1 MAATADSFGARARAA
16 APGWWRRTREYLRL
30 IRLNRPVGIWLLLWP
45 TLWALWCATGG
56 HPARGVLLIFV
67 LGTVLMR
74 SAGCVV
80 NDLADRDFDRSV
92 RRTRERPLAARH
104 VSPYEALVLF
114 GVLVALA
121 LLLVLQLNWFT
132 IELSFIGAALTVS
145 YPLMKR
151 FFPMPQMY
159 LGMAFGWG
167 VPMAFAATTG
177 TIPRAAWVMFLGAI
191 VWAGV
196 YDTLYA
202 MADRD
207 EDLRIGL
214 RSSAIL
220 FGDLDLIM
228 VGAMQFM
235 VLLALWLVGQAF
247 QFGWHYRLGLLGCAL
262 CFGWQQWLARDR
274 GREGCFAAFKNNQYA
289 GALVFA
295 GLVWEYW
302 NKG

>member
-1 MAATADSFGARARAA
+1 MAASVESLKLRRGM
-16 APGWWRRTREYLRL
+16 PGWLRQVRNYVRL
-30 IRLNRPVGIWLLLWP
+30 TRLNKPVGIWLLLWP
-45 TLWALWCATGG
+45 TLWALWCATSG
-56 HPARGVLLIFV
+56 HPSGGLLTIFV

-80 NDLADRDFDRSV
+80 NDLADRNFDRSV
-92 RRTRERPLAARH
+92 RRTRDRPLAARH

-114 GVLVALA
+114 GCLSALA
-121 LLLVLQLNWFT
+121 LLLVLQFNALT
-132 IELSFIGAALTVS
+132 IKLACLGAALTLS

-167 VPMAFAATTG
+167 VPMAFAAATG
-177 TIPRAAWVMFLGAI
+177 EVPRVAWVMLLGAV

-220 FGDLDLIM
+220 FGDMDLLF
-228 VGAMQFM
+228 VGVMQFM
-235 VLLALWLVGQAF
+235 VLLALWLVGQLML
-247 QFGWHYRLGLLGCAL
+247 FGWHYRAGLLACAL
-262 CFGWQQWLARDR
+262 CFGWQQWLARN
-274 GREGCFAAFKNNQYA
+274 RERDGCFAGFRNNQYA

-295 GLVWEYW
+295 GVLWEYW
-302 NKG
+302 GKG